1 MKDTISDFISIFP
14 FETSWYNS
22 KGLTTYYPGHPFIE
36 KSYNSKNRKD
46 FFKKHSLN
54 EKEPLLILLP
64 GSRQQEIENHW
75 PIFLKTVFLI
85 INKNPSTQFLV
96 VKSSNIILK
105 EVPDF
110 IKVEKSST
118 SALEYGTAA
127 ISSSGTVTL
136 ECALAKLPTVV
147 CYKTSYINWLLF
159 KILGKTDFISI
170 VNLIAEKKILP
181 ELIQGEMTPINLFNN
196 ITPYL
201 DASSQKRKNTIESY
215 KELKLKLGPAGIFDR
230 AAKRIL
236 FGPGNEK

>member
-1 MKDTISDFISIFP
+1 MCIRDS
-14 FETSWYNS
+14 
-22 KGLTTYYPGHPFIE
+22 
-36 KSYNSKNRKD
+36 
-46 FFKKHSLN
+46 
-54 EKEPLLILLP
+54 
-64 GSRQQEIENHW
+64 
-75 PIFLKTVFLI
+75 
-85 INKNPSTQFLV
+85 
-96 VKSSNIILK
+96 
-105 EVPDF
+105 
-110 IKVEKSST
+110 
-118 SALEYGTAA
+118 
-127 ISSSGTVTL
+127 L

-147 CYKTSYINWLLF
+147 CYKTSYINWILF